1 MQLVHREELLPLAD
15 LGALLGLRQAEQ
27 PQDGQPVLVLQSQG
41 KRTALAVDEVV
52 GDLELAIRPLPP
64 EVRELPAYQGA
75 ATLARGELLLI
86 VRPDWIAG
94 LERKAGAVVSARR
107 ALVVDDSLTARALHR
122 TALEAGGYVVHTAS
136 NGRQA
141 LEQLRHASYD
151 VLVVDIGM
159 EEMDGFELTRS
170 IRGNSQI
177 SRVPVVL
184 VSAHDSAADRQR
196 GAEAGADAFLSK
208 KECVSGRLVAEV
220 SAVIGRQKGAA

>member
-1 MQLVHREELLPLAD
+1 V
-15 LGALLGLRQAEQ
+15 
-27 PQDGQPVLVLQSQG
+27 QSQG
-41 KRTALAVDEVV
+41 KRVALAVDEVI

-86 VRPDWIAG
+86 VRPDWVAG
-94 LERKAGAVVSARR
+94 LERKAGIVASARR

-170 IRGNSQI
+170 IRKKPEI
-177 SRVPVVL
+177 AKVPVVL
-184 VSAHDSAADRQR
+184 VSAHDSASDRQR

-220 SAVIGRQKGAA
+220 SSVIGQKMGAA